1 MLDDGH
7 INNVAKNQVTAVFHS
22 HVIFRNASPNFIEL
36 CTETPCLCPSK
47 GHKHGGREVTEK
59 SVTEFCY

>member
-47 GHKHGGREVTEK
+47 GHKHGGR
-59 SVTEFCY
+59 